1 MFTVKLM
8 RGNIRLADGPTLD
21 TFESQAEAIAAARA
35 ERQNFGFS
43 GADSIEVHTSGGEPV
58 FVLTP
63 R

>member
-8 RGNIRLADGPTLD
+8 RGNIRLADGPRPD

-43 GADSIEVHTSGGEPV
+43 GADSIEVHTRGGEPV

>member
-8 RGNIRLADGPTLD
+8 RGNIRMAEGPTID
-21 TFESQAEAIAAARA
+21 TFATQAAAIAAARA
-35 ERQNFGFS
+35 ERRNYGFS

-63 R
+63 K